1 MKSLI
6 FIIISLL
13 VSDVFAICET
23 HTKCEFKLPI
33 QKNFFKY
40 YSSHNLESSDAKIE
54 RLVIVVHGAGRNGN
68 EYFDDTVIAAK
79 KLNVQNKTIVLAP
92 TFRKV
97 TDTREPNE
105 VFWGRKWFTKWK
117 YGYESQD
124 ETKISS
130 FEIIDILIRNIANSG
145 KFKNL
150 KEVVLTGHSA
160 GGQFTQRY
168 AFGTK
173 VDLDISQKLTIIPSN
188 PSSYLYLD
196 NIRYL
201 FKDGNFIEADQ
212 NTLCNGY
219 NEYIYGPIN
228 RAKYL
233 EKFDIKSLRDNF
245 KCKNII
251 LLMSEDDKG
260 IDSLDRSCEAIAQG
274 INRIERAQNFYHYS
288 KKFLTSKSHQFASI
302 PEVGH
307 DHVAVYESQQAKEH
321 VFGIKK
327 KNDPSYLLKR
337 YGKTSDIVTKTQTH
351 FALLGGGKNE
361 PVGMSK
367 FISAANGGDLLVV
380 SGKSQL
386 NHRYT
391 FDFNRLASE
400 MGVTLNSIKVVS
412 FLNRS
417 AGENKDVIDLLLKA
431 EAVFFTGG
439 DQSKYIDRVK
449 GTTFHKTL
457 LKKVGKGVAV
467 GGTSAGL
474 AIMGEFI
481 FSAKNGG
488 VSSRYVLKN
497 PMATEITIEHEFFEH
512 PFLNN
517 VITDTHFSERNREG
531 RLLGFIYRARTDF
544 NRNEV
549 TGVGI
554 DEHTSLTIDKN
565 NRLEAFGSGDVYIY
579 KLDSKITRSST
590 ELNLSKVRKVQLS
603 NRTLYPGFNELIFED
618 VISVINGNVIQK

>member
-1 MKSLI
+1 
-6 FIIISLL
+6 
-13 VSDVFAICET
+13 
-23 HTKCEFKLPI
+23 
-33 QKNFFKY
+33 
-40 YSSHNLESSDAKIE
+40 
-54 RLVIVVHGAGRNGN
+54 
-68 EYFDDTVIAAK
+68 
-79 KLNVQNKTIVLAP
+79 
-92 TFRKV
+92 
-97 TDTREPNE
+97 
-105 VFWGRKWFTKWK
+105 
-117 YGYESQD
+117 
-124 ETKISS
+124 
-130 FEIIDILIRNIANSG
+130 
-145 KFKNL
+145 
-150 KEVVLTGHSA
+150 
-160 GGQFTQRY
+160 
-168 AFGTK
+168 
-173 VDLDISQKLTIIPSN
+173 
-188 PSSYLYLD
+188 
-196 NIRYL
+196 
-201 FKDGNFIEADQ
+201 
-212 NTLCNGY
+212 
-219 NEYIYGPIN
+219 
-228 RAKYL
+228 
-233 EKFDIKSLRDNF
+233 
-245 KCKNII
+245 
-251 LLMSEDDKG
+251 
-260 IDSLDRSCEAIAQG
+260 
-274 INRIERAQNFYHYS
+274 
-288 KKFLTSKSHQFASI
+288 
-302 PEVGH
+302 
-307 DHVAVYESQQAKEH
+307 
-321 VFGIKK
+321 
-327 KNDPSYLLKR
+327 
-337 YGKTSDIVTKTQTH
+337 
-351 FALLGGGKNE
+351 
-361 PVGMSK
+361 MSK

-531 RLLGFIYRARTDF
+531 RLLGFMYRARTDF